1 MKTNVG
7 LLSKITIL
15 FVVGAL
21 SIAAVIVLIN
31 RNEIKRINENNMILK
46 SRAVTTAAMNALYYV
61 AEMRGKHNSFN
72 DAEMLEETRAVR
84 EQQFSSRS
92 AKLEAVRQTRIYW
105 TVPVVAAW
113 NIGQRNADQSNFEF
127 KTPRIQAR
135 NPKNEADP
143 LEREMLREL
152 EQQGLSETY
161 RYDTETNTFRYIMP
175 VKLTKD
181 CLVCHGTVADDPD
194 GDGYDVFG
202 FQMEGWSAGM
212 VTGGFEIVQD
222 LTPLQEEL
230 RSSTYQVLGVTVLVL
245 IGILGIFFFVVKGGV
260 ISPIQRVISTLS
272 EMSTQT
278 LHAAENVSGL
288 SMSLADSASNQ
299 AASLEETSST
309 MTEIE
314 QQTRENADNAQ
325 SAVRSVKQMG
335 NITRQNTENAQ
346 LTAKLSEEARSS
358 VESGAQTMK
367 EIADSMREISKM
379 SEQIT
384 DIIDVINDITHQ
396 TKMLATNAAIEAARA
411 GEQGKGFAVV
421 ANEVSK
427 LAENSK
433 QAAKEIA
440 GLIQESD
447 GKARAGTEQ
456 AGRGEVALKLILEKF
471 IKLADLID
479 EISESSKEQSSQ
491 VNQIEHLVENI
502 QGASEQQ
509 SDAVEQVT
517 RAVLQMDQLTQG
529 NAANAEQ
536 TASSAEEMSGQAQ
549 LLREQV
555 MELSNLV
562 GIDTGSLVETRR
574 HHRDAQPPRMK
585 TPRIQA
591 PTKPKAPASSSTPAA
606 SQPATEKSHKVSPN
620 DMIPMRD
627 DFSEF

>member
-1 MKTNVG
+1 MWKKAG
-7 LLSKITIL
+7 LLTKVMIL
-15 FVVGAL
+15 FTLGGILITGINAY
-21 SIAAVIVLIN
+21 IN
-31 RNEIKRINENNMILK
+31 RLEITRAFEAGMISK
-46 SRAVTTAAMNALYYV
+46 SRAVTTEAMNALYYM
-61 AEMRGKHNSFN
+61 AELRGKHNVFN
-72 DAEMLEETRAVR
+72 DQDMVDEASDIKNQT
-84 EQQFSSRS
+84 FSSRE
-92 AKLEAVRQTRIYW
+92 AKLETVRQTRIYW

-113 NIGQRNADQSNFEF
+113 NIGQKNAERSDFTF

-135 NPKNEADP
+135 NPKNEADTV
-143 LEREMLREL
+143 EREMLL
-152 EQQGLSETY
+152 EIEQKGLSEIS
-161 RYDTETNTFRYIMP
+161 RYDEQTNTFRYIMP
-175 VKLTKD
+175 VRLSKD
-181 CLVCHGTVADDPD
+181 CLVCHGTAADDPD
-194 GDGYDVFG
+194 GDGYDLFG
-202 FQMEGWSAGM
+202 FKMEGWKEGM
-212 VTGGFEIVQD
+212 ITGGFEIVQD
-222 LTPLQEEL
+222 LGPLQAEL
-230 RSSTYQVLGVTVLVL
+230 RSSTTKILLTSAGVLALIMVTFFLL
-245 IGILGIFFFVVKGGV
+245 IRSGV
-260 ISPIQRVISTLS
+260 ISPIQRVIGTLS
-272 EMSTQT
+272 EMSSQT
-278 LHAAENVSGL
+278 LDAAENVSGL
-288 SMSLADSASNQ
+288 SQSLADSSSNQ
-299 AASLEETSST
+299 AASLEETSAT

-314 QQTRENADNAQ
+314 QQTRENAENAQ
-325 SAVRSVKQMG
+325 TAVHSVKQMSSF
-335 NITRQNTENAQ
+335 TRQNTDNAM

-440 GLIQESD
+440 SLIQESD

-456 AGRGEVALKLILEKF
+456 AGRGEEALKLILEKF
-471 IKLADLID
+471 IRLADLID
-479 EISESSKEQSSQ
+479 EISSASREQSKQ
-491 VNQIEHLVENI
+491 MEKVEHLVESI
-502 QGASEQQ
+502 EGASEQQ

-536 TASSAEEMSGQAQ
+536 TAASAEEMSGQAQ

-555 MELSNLV
+555 LELSVLV
-562 GIDTGSLVETRR
+562 GIDLGRALARR
-574 HHRDAQPPRMK
+574 ANQEAPPSSR
-585 TPRIQA
+585 PA
-591 PTKPKAPASSSTPAA
+591 PARLSGPKPKPEPRPAPPATPA
-606 SQPATEKSHKVSPN
+606 EKVRKVSPN